1 MKVRVGHAFPAG
13 DVAHAGA
20 TKARRAYYTNQALA
34 QVCDPLH
41 TPTHEML
48 PTWEEGDLIVDPQPQ
63 FRLPIVGPLSPGSLR
78 VRAKADVVLPVPRVG
93 AAFEDL
99 RFDTADDLE
108 TLDDFDF
115 DIDEGGE
122 GGTGDER

>member
-1 MKVRVGHAFPAG
+1 MKLNVGHAFPAG

-20 TKARRAYYTNQALA
+20 TKARAYYTNQALA
-34 QVCDPLH
+34 QVCDPLR

-63 FRLPIVGPLSPGSLR
+63 FRLPIVGPLSPGSLS
-78 VRAKADVVLPVPRVG
+78 VRAKADVVLPVTRVG

-115 DIDEGGE
+115 DEGGE